1 MIDIRVTVCQV
12 NIGWQA
18 KKQNLARYS
27 ELISHLK
34 GETDII
40 VFPETFTTGFSMKNP
55 ELSEEMAGLT
65 VEWMKAQSVKLNADV
80 VASFICK
87 EDGKLYNRFVWA
99 RPNGSLDYYNKRHL
113 FSFANEDALFTA
125 GTERKI
131 FDRDG
136 WKMMPQ
142 VCYDL
147 RFPVFSRNLKS
158 DRYDVLFYIANW
170 PKARASAWKSL
181 LVARAHENQCYVVG
195 VNRVG
200 ADGNGIEYQGDSM
213 VISPKGEVLAHLEE
227 NEALETVALNWGEL
241 SSFRDKFR
249 PLNDADNFELS
260 L

>member
-1 MIDIRVTVCQV
+1 MRDIRVTICQL

-18 KKQNLARYS
+18 KEKNLARYA

-34 GETDII
+34 GETDVI

-55 ELSEEMAGLT
+55 ELAEKMIGPT
-65 VEWMKAQSVKLNADV
+65 VDWLKAQSAKLEADV
-80 VASFICK
+80 VASFIC
-87 EDGKLYNRFVWA
+87 EESGKLYNRFVWA
-99 RPNGSLDYYNKRHL
+99 HPDGSLDYYNKRHL
-113 FSFANEDALFTA
+113 FSFANEDEFFTA

-131 FDRDG
+131 FEADG

-147 RFPVFSRNLKS
+147 RFPAFSRNS
-158 DRYDVLFYIANW
+158 NDNRYDVLFYVANW
-170 PKARASAWKSL
+170 PKARASAWKAL

-200 ADGNGIEYQGDSM
+200 IDGAGIEYQGDSM

-227 NEALETVALNWGEL
+227 NEGLKTVTL
-241 SSFRDKFR
+241 SSEDLTSFRDKFR
-249 PLNDADNFELS
+249 PLNDADNFELK